1 MRCFSSGEAGSVDAR
16 FHEMTASGRA
26 SLRRRVSRRFAKDR
40 SSTTIRVLVQDA
52 LLQLNT
58 RCVPGLCVWHP
69 LVFHFFAVVVWLQSM
84 RLSPQRLICSGF
96 VHCMSAGYRLG
107 CHDHSRSLVRSVL
120 QLHDVKFRYRTS
132 ECPREVPSP
141 DPLRMCSESPGR
153 FVSPLKSELDECC
166 MLRRCLALLS

>member
-1 MRCFSSGEAGSVDAR
+1 M
-16 FHEMTASGRA
+16 
-26 SLRRRVSRRFAKDR
+26 
-40 SSTTIRVLVQDA
+40 QDA
-52 LLQLNT
+52 LLQVEYALCPGIM
-58 RCVPGLCVWHP
+58 CVASSGFP
-69 LVFHFFAVVVWLQSM
+69 FFAVVVWLQSM